1 VQRSPAKKA
10 HPDSVT
16 DRGPG
21 AYDPAIARILPVL
34 LVALALAACGGGAQ
48 RTSTLPPPPGAAGS
62 VALWQ
67 LSHHPE
73 VYADATVSTV
83 GAISR
88 VRIGHKHLLALHG
101 AGGAPIVLEPTKRFA
116 HIVGRRVRVSGL
128 FAVTFEIGYEILASQ
143 VSVLGR

>member
-1 VQRSPAKKA
+1 
-10 HPDSVT
+10 VT
-16 DRGPG
+16 DRGRG
-21 AYDPAIARILPVL
+21 AYDPAIARVLPVL
-34 LVALALAACGGGAQ
+34 LAALALAACGGSAQ
-48 RTSTLPPPPGAAGS
+48 RTSTLPPAPGPGPAGS
-62 VALWQ
+62 VPLWQ

-83 GAISR
+83 GAVSR
-88 VRIGHKHLLALHG
+88 VRIGRKHLLALHG

-116 HIVGRRVRVSGL
+116 HVVGRRVRVSGL

>member
-1 VQRSPAKKA
+1 M
-10 HPDSVT
+10 T

-21 AYDPAIARILPVL
+21 AYDPAIARSP
-34 LVALALAACGGGAQ
+34 ARPARRACARRLRRRAQ

-83 GAISR
+83 GAVSR
-88 VRIGHKHLLALHG
+88 VRIGHRHLLALHG